1 VFDFLTTA
9 VMGAPAVAL
18 AASFT
23 WGVLSILLSPCH
35 LASIPLIIGF
45 ISEEGLTT
53 TKRAFSL
60 ALLFSLGILITIATI
75 GIVTAAVGRMLGD
88 VGEWVNYLVVAIFIA
103 IGLHLL
109 GIIPLPFQGRGS
121 NMKGQKGLTG
131 SLLLGLIFGLALGPC
146 TFAYMAPMI
155 GVTLSVSR
163 TNMPYG
169 ILLLATYGI
178 GHCGVIVAAGTSA
191 EAVEKYLQWSA
202 DSRGLSIVKK
212 ICGVFVILAGLY
224 LLKT

>member
-1 VFDFLTTA
+1 MRYRTNQVFDFLTTA
-9 VMGAPAVAL
+9 VMGTPAIAL

-60 ALLFSLGILITIATI
+60 ALLFSLGILITTAAI
-75 GIVTAAVGRMLGD
+75 GIVTAALGRMLGD
-88 VGEWVNYLVVAIFIA
+88 VGEWVNYLVVAIFIVT
-103 IGLHLL
+103 GLHLL
-109 GIIPLPFQGRGS
+109 GIIPLPFQARGS
-121 NMKGQKGLTG
+121 NMKGQKGLTA
-131 SLLLGLIFGLALGPC
+131 SFLLGLIFGLALGPC
-146 TFAYMAPMI
+146 TFAYMAPML
-155 GVTLSVSR
+155 GVTLSLSK

-169 ILLLATYGI
+169 ILLLTTYGI

-191 EAVEKYLQWSA
+191 EAALG
-202 DSRGLSIVKK
+202 D
-212 ICGVFVILAGLY
+212 
-224 LLKT
+224 